1 MRNIN
6 LEEATAVLQKI
17 VDTKEDDYIYPGS
30 FYDNCMYWD
39 YEEQQPSCLVGHF
52 FWITDLINKEDDFRL
67 IENSTSDQACI
78 ALERWQRAEFTG
90 PAQDLLYAA
99 QNRQDAGWT
108 WARSLEFAHAAA
120 EAIQNHDVEDVH
132 DAISQ
137 QIDHDDNNRDATL
150 WGWEEE

>member
-6 LEEATAVLQKI
+6 LEEATAVLQEI
-17 VDTKEDDYIYPGS
+17 VDTTEEDFIYPGS

-39 YEEQQPSCLVGHF
+39 YEYQEPSCLVGHF
-52 FWITDLINKEDDFRL
+52 FYNTALISTEDDFRL

-78 ALERWQRAEFTG
+78 ALEKWGRAEFTG

-108 WARSLEFAHAAA
+108 WARSLEFAKAAA
-120 EAIQNHDVEDVH
+120 EAIENNDVADVH
-132 DAISQ
+132 DALQ
-137 QIDHDDNNRDATL
+137 MQIEHEENNRDATL
-150 WGWEEE
+150 WGWES

>member
-6 LEEATAVLQKI
+6 LDQAAEVLQGVVTAKGA
-17 VDTKEDDYIYPGS
+17 DYVYPGS

-39 YEEQQPSCLVGHF
+39 RDEQEPSCLVGHY
-52 FWITDLINKEDDFRL
+52 FWITDLINSEDDFLL
-67 IENSTSDQACI
+67 IENSTSDQACT
-78 ALERWQRAEFTG
+78 ALERWGRAEFTDG
-90 PAQDLLYAA
+90 ARDLLYAV

-108 WARSLEFAHAAA
+108 WGRSLEFAHAAV

-150 WGWEEE
+150 WGWQE